1 LTPLLRRN
9 RDFVLLQAG
18 QLLSTAG
25 TQSTTI
31 AYPLLVL
38 ALSHS
43 PAQAGLVTFAR
54 LLPFGLFGL
63 LAGVAAD
70 RWNRKHLMIAA
81 DGVRAAAIAALA
93 AAVLAG
99 HASVWAVLVVAFVE
113 GCGSAV
119 FSAAQAGALRA
130 VVPPAQ
136 LAAAAGAQEA
146 RRATVQLG
154 GPPVGGTLFGLGR
167 AVPFLFD
174 AVSYLLSTLSLLAM
188 RAPFQEQRD
197 RNPSPIRGQ
206 IAEGFRFLWGK
217 PFLRTCAFL
226 YGIGNFVAPG
236 LLLTLVVVGRRQGL
250 SAGEIGLLS
259 AVLGGALLTGALA
272 SPLVRRKLSIR
283 QILLLELWTWSAVW
297 LFVIWPNAYVL
308 TAAIVPFGLAAPVT
322 DSVVVAYR
330 VALTPDRLLGRVESV
345 RSSISLLAAPLGPL
359 VAGLLLA
366 STSARLTV
374 AVFTVYALLIG
385 IANLVVD
392 LLYTVVDP
400 RIRY

>member
-1 LTPLLRRN
+1 LTPPLRRN

-18 QLLSTAG
+18 QLLSAAG

-43 PAQAGLVTFAR
+43 PAQAGLVAFAR

-308 TAAIVPFGLAAPVT
+308 TAAMVPFGLAAPVT

-366 STSARLTV
+366 STSARMTV
-374 AVFTVYALLIG
+374 AVFTAIGLGLALWGTLSPSLRN
-385 IANLVVD
+385 A
-392 LLYTVVDP
+392 P
-400 RIRY
+400 RLAD

>member
-1 LTPLLRRN
+1 LTPPLRRN

-18 QLLSTAG
+18 QLLSAAG

-43 PAQAGLVTFAR
+43 PAQAGLVAFAR

-374 AVFTVYALLIG
+374 AVFTAIGLGLALWGTLSPSLRN
-385 IANLVVD
+385 A
-392 LLYTVVDP
+392 P
-400 RIRY
+400 RLAD